1 MNEVIKK
8 KHHYVWKHYLK
19 PWTVNEQICCLRQGK
34 RFSSSLENI
43 AQKRFFYKSIPLNEI
58 ELKFIGSFLN
68 QAHPTAKKT
77 LLGLLDVYL
86 KSAYTNEY
94 TQKSG
99 LEDFYSIVEGNF
111 IPILDKIYKNDF
123 SFLDDLKERNDFSF
137 FIGIQYMRTHK
148 MRDNFNN
155 LSLINVPKD
164 LNKDNLG
171 KIFSLFFADIIGNWF
186 FQVGRLNLLHN
197 ESDFDFI
204 TGDQPIFN
212 KKGHIKVNGNVKEF
226 DLYFP
231 ITPKLAIQ
239 ISDYKEG
246 EEFLD
251 KDSVINY
258 NKMIKSNSKEQ
269 IFSKQMSD
277 FDLYIDN

>member
-1 MNEVIKK
+1 MNKVIKK

-19 PWTVNEQICCLRQGK
+19 PWTENEQICCLRQGK
-34 RFSSSLENI
+34 RFYSSLENI
-43 AQKRFFYKSIPLNEI
+43 AQKRYFYESPPLNEV
-58 ELKFIGSFLN
+58 ELEFISSFLN
-68 QAHPTAKKT
+68 QAHPTARRP
-77 LLGLLDVYL
+77 LSGFLEMYL
-86 KSAYTNEY
+86 KSAYTNDY
-94 TQKSG
+94 TRKCG

-111 IPILDKIYKNDF
+111 IPILDKIYKHDF
-123 SFLDDLKERNDFSF
+123 SFLEDLNDRGHFSF

-155 LSLINVPKD
+155 APISVPTE
-164 LNKDNLG
+164 LNKNNVG
-171 KIFSLFFADIIGNWF
+171 KIFSLFLADIIGNWV

-197 ESDFDFI
+197 KSDLNFI

-226 DLYFP
+226 DLFFP

-239 ISDYKEG
+239 ISDHAEG
-246 EEFLD
+246 EESID
-251 KDSVINY
+251 RDIVIHY

-269 IFSKQMSD
+269 IYANNMSD
-277 FDLYIDN
+277 LDLC